1 MTNPIPIRNDKIW
14 RPAGRL
20 DDFPEGR
27 PTAVDLDGHPVL
39 VLRTSEAWYAFDLL
53 CTHRGAP
60 LRDAYHV
67 GGRLVCMWHGSE
79 FDLATGRPRVKPAT
93 CSLRVWPILVEG
105 DNVYLCTEPSVG
117 GDVPPTL

>member
-1 MTNPIPIRNDKIW
+1 MTHPIPIRNDKIW

-39 VLRTSEAWYAFDLL
+39 VLRTSGAWYAFDPL
-53 CTHRGAP
+53 CAHRGAP

-67 GGRLVCMWHGSE
+67 GSRLVCLWHGSE
-79 FDLATGRPRVKPAT
+79 FDLATGLPRTRPAT
-93 CSLRVWPILVEG
+93 CPLRIWRIAVEG
-105 DNVYLCTEPSVG
+105 DQVYLRRDLNVG
-117 GDVPPTL
+117 GDVVPT